1 MKMSGRPA
9 AVFRP
14 EIINQL
20 RVVEIALHFLRQSR
34 LSNGNKECPCSGCD
48 RIARPERELAFAVR
62 FRLYV
67 GKRMIWQIE
76 LHHAGGDAVVTDQ
89 QIRISL
95 LASFLYVLRKIQPA
109 LGPGQWVILQGQSE
123 KNYGMK
129 EDCPNQTQSQ
139 RGPCHPAPYWVPRK
153 YLPPKDHNH
162 YNSGDQGRSDP
173 VGFSFAVEAED
184 EIHDLDR

>member
-1 MKMSGRPA
+1 MSGRPA

-62 FRLYV
+62 FRLHV

-76 LHHAGGDAVVTDQ
+76 LHHTGRYSVITNQ
-89 QIRISL
+89 QVRMSL
-95 LASFLYVLRKIQPA
+95 LTYFLYVLGEIQPA
-109 LGPGQWVILQGQSE
+109 FCPAQWVILQGQSE

-129 EDCPNQTQSQ
+129 ENCPNQTQS
-139 RGPCHPAPYWVPRK
+139 
-153 YLPPKDHNH
+153 
-162 YNSGDQGRSDP
+162 
-173 VGFSFAVEAED
+173 
-184 EIHDLDR
+184 